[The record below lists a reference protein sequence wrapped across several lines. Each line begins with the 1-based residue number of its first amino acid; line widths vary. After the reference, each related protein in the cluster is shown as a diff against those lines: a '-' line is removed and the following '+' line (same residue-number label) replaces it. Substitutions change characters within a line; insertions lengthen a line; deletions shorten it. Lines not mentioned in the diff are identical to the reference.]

1 MCSTLAKFVNIS
13 KKNKTDMS
21 KMKPKMTNKAL
32 HRKIAF
38 SFAFFVLVI
47 VCMAGIVFIER
58 KRLMEIEENTSA
70 ARKTH
75 WDIYYAHQYITRLA
89 MLGETVAG
97 WNCSDYD
104 DYHKTTLLVDSI
116 LHEISKGNPSCV
128 PSEQIDSLRTLLH
141 TKELHMYLLMR
152 AFHRLSKS
160 DSLLI
165 TGLQTINSHAI
176 DGLVQT
182 GKSGLFPMPQIMELK
197 FLNEDLIRT
206 QEKRM
211 FDFEDGSRRISQD
224 NANINVR
231 LLNLIATLD
240 SQIRKEFQNKE
251 RNLDEMRQTS
261 MNLISIIIVTTCL
274 LLVLAYVLI
283 QRDVRQRI
291 EIQKRLEESL
301 KQNRMLLSMR
311 EKVLLT
317 VSHDIRGPLNT
328 ITGSAELAQNTRD
341 KKKRN
346 CYITNILDT
355 SRHILKLVNNLL
367 DLSRLNQS
375 KETPNLVPFH
385 LEELLQ
391 RIVSF
396 YSQETNKK
404 GLLFRYS
411 FDNLPT
417 AVLNDPDRI
426 EQILD
431 NLISN
436 AIKFTPDGTVCL
448 QASYHHGILLLRV
461 QDTGIGMNQLTIRRV
476 FNPFE
481 KAAPH
486 ISAEGFGLGLSIVK
500 GIVNLLGGKISVSST
515 EGIGSCFE
523 VSIPMSETN
532 LNKEIPSPVRTFS
545 GILPKRVIAI
555 DDDPLQLAVMKEML
569 ERNGVDCITCS
580 TAKDVVKAMREK
592 DYDLLLSDIQMIGT
606 SGFELLDLLRNS
618 TVGNSR
624 TIPVVA
630 MTARGDR
637 GNEVFLKAGFAACIY
652 KPFSSSELISLISTI
667 TTSLPVER
675 KRIDFSAMLSEVSD
689 KKRLLDSFISQSEKD
704 KRELDMALKL
714 KDRKKLREI
723 THRMQPMWELLQ
735 MKELLSAYRVLLRD
749 STTNDDAIQKY
760 TQQIIEYTGV
770 LIIEAEN
777 EIKRLTNETENTDS

>member
-1 MCSTLAKFVNIS
+1 
-13 KKNKTDMS
+13 MS
-21 KMKPKMTNKAL
+21 KMKPEMTNKAL

-176 DGLVQT
+176 DGLVQN

-224 NANINVR
+224 NANINAR

-240 SQIRKEFQNKE
+240 SQVRKEFRNKE

-341 KKKRN
+341 RKKRN

-391 RIVSF
+391 RIVSL

-448 QASYHHGILLLRV
+448 QASYHQGILLLRV

-592 DYDLLLSDIQMIGT
+592 DYDLLLSDIQMIGA

-652 KPFSSSELISLISTI
+652 KPFSSSELISLLSTI

-704 KRELDMALKL
+704 KRELDTALKL

-723 THRMQPMWELLQ
+723 THRMQPMWELLR

-760 TQQIIEYTGV
+760 TQQIIECTGV

>member
-1 MCSTLAKFVNIS
+1 
-13 KKNKTDMS
+13 
-21 KMKPKMTNKAL
+21 MKPEMTNKAL

-176 DGLVQT
+176 DGLVQN

-224 NANINVR
+224 NANINAR

-240 SQIRKEFQNKE
+240 SQVRKEFRKKE

-341 KKKRN
+341 RKKRN

-391 RIVSF
+391 RIVSL

-436 AIKFTPDGTVCL
+436 AIKFTPNGTVCL
-448 QASYHHGILLLRV
+448 QASYHQGILLLRV

-652 KPFSSSELISLISTI
+652 KPFSSSELISLLSTI

-704 KRELDMALKL
+704 KSELDMALKL

-723 THRMQPMWELLQ
+723 THRMQPMWELLR

-760 TQQIIEYTGV
+760 TQQIIECTGV

>member
-1 MCSTLAKFVNIS
+1 
-13 KKNKTDMS
+13 MS
-21 KMKPKMTNKAL
+21 KMKPEMTNKAL

-128 PSEQIDSLRTLLH
+128 PSEQIDSLRTSLH

-176 DGLVQT
+176 DGLVQN

-224 NANINVR
+224 NANINAR

-240 SQIRKEFQNKE
+240 SQVRKEFRNKE

-341 KKKRN
+341 RKKRN

-391 RIVSF
+391 RIVSL

-532 LNKEIPSPVRTFS
+532 LNEEIPSPVRTFS

-652 KPFSSSELISLISTI
+652 KPFSSSELISLLSTI

-723 THRMQPMWELLQ
+723 THRMQPMWELLR

-760 TQQIIEYTGV
+760 TQQIIECTGV

>member
-1 MCSTLAKFVNIS
+1 
-13 KKNKTDMS
+13 
-21 KMKPKMTNKAL
+21 MKPEMTNKAL

-176 DGLVQT
+176 DGLVQN

-224 NANINVR
+224 NANINAR

-240 SQIRKEFQNKE
+240 SQVRKEFRNKE

-341 KKKRN
+341 RKKRN

-375 KETPNLVPFH
+375 KETPNLVSFH

-391 RIVSF
+391 RIVSL

-426 EQILD
+426 EQVLD

-448 QASYHHGILLLRV
+448 QASYHQGILLLRV

-532 LNKEIPSPVRTFS
+532 LNKEIPSPGRTFS

-652 KPFSSSELISLISTI
+652 KPFSSSELISLLSTI

-689 KKRLLDSFISQSEKD
+689 KKRQLDSFISQSEMD
-704 KRELDMALKL
+704 KRELDTALKL
-714 KDRKKLREI
+714 KDRKKLLEI

-760 TQQIIEYTGV
+760 TQQIIECTGV

>member
-1 MCSTLAKFVNIS
+1 
-13 KKNKTDMS
+13 
-21 KMKPKMTNKAL
+21 MKPEMTNKAL

-176 DGLVQT
+176 DGLVQN

-224 NANINVR
+224 NANINAR

-240 SQIRKEFQNKE
+240 SQVRKEFRNKE

-341 KKKRN
+341 RKKRN

-391 RIVSF
+391 RIVSL

-532 LNKEIPSPVRTFS
+532 LNEEIPSPVRTFS

-652 KPFSSSELISLISTI
+652 KPFSSSELISLLSTI

-760 TQQIIEYTGV
+760 TQQIIECTGV

>member
-1 MCSTLAKFVNIS
+1 
-13 KKNKTDMS
+13 MS
-21 KMKPKMTNKAL
+21 KMKPEMTNKAL

-176 DGLVQT
+176 DGLVQN

-224 NANINVR
+224 NTNINTR

-240 SQIRKEFQNKE
+240 SQVRKEFRNKE

-328 ITGSAELAQNTRD
+328 ITGSAELAQNTRNR
-341 KKKRN
+341 KKRN

-391 RIVSF
+391 RIVSL

-532 LNKEIPSPVRTFS
+532 LNEEIPSPVRTFS

-652 KPFSSSELISLISTI
+652 KPFSSSELISLLSTI

-723 THRMQPMWELLQ
+723 THRMQPMWELLR

-760 TQQIIEYTGV
+760 TQQIIECTGV

>member
-1 MCSTLAKFVNIS
+1 
-13 KKNKTDMS
+13 
-21 KMKPKMTNKAL
+21 MKPEMTNKAL

-176 DGLVQT
+176 DGLVQN

-224 NANINVR
+224 NANINAR

-240 SQIRKEFQNKE
+240 SQVRKEFRNKE

-341 KKKRN
+341 RKKRN

-391 RIVSF
+391 RIVSL

-532 LNKEIPSPVRTFS
+532 LNEEIPSPVRTFS

-652 KPFSSSELISLISTI
+652 KPFSSSELISLLSTI

-723 THRMQPMWELLQ
+723 THRMQPMWELLR

-760 TQQIIEYTGV
+760 TQQIIECTGV

>member
-1 MCSTLAKFVNIS
+1 
-13 KKNKTDMS
+13 MS
-21 KMKPKMTNKAL
+21 KMKPEMTNKAL

-128 PSEQIDSLRTLLH
+128 LSEQIDSLRTLLH

-176 DGLVQT
+176 DGLVQN

-224 NANINVR
+224 NANINAR

-240 SQIRKEFQNKE
+240 SQVRKEFRNKE

-341 KKKRN
+341 RKKRN

-391 RIVSF
+391 RIVSL

-448 QASYHHGILLLRV
+448 QASYHQGILLLRV

-606 SGFELLDLLRNS
+606 SGFELLVLLRNS

-652 KPFSSSELISLISTI
+652 KPFSSSELISLLSTI

-735 MKELLSAYRVLLRD
+735 MKELLSAYRVLLKD
-749 STTNDDAIQKY
+749 STTNDEAIQKY
-760 TQQIIEYTGV
+760 TQQIIECIGV

>member
-1 MCSTLAKFVNIS
+1 
-13 KKNKTDMS
+13 MS
-21 KMKPKMTNKAL
+21 KMKPEMTNKAL

-152 AFHRLSKS
+152 AFHKLSKS

-176 DGLVQT
+176 DGLVQN

-224 NANINVR
+224 NANINAR

-240 SQIRKEFQNKE
+240 SQVRKEFRNKE

-341 KKKRN
+341 RKKRN

-391 RIVSF
+391 RIVSL

-436 AIKFTPDGTVCL
+436 AIKFTPGGTVCL
-448 QASYHHGILLLRV
+448 QASYHQGILLLRV

-532 LNKEIPSPVRTFS
+532 LNEEIPSPVRTFS

-580 TAKDVVKAMREK
+580 TAKDVVKAMRKK

-652 KPFSSSELISLISTI
+652 KPFSSSELISLLSTI

-704 KRELDMALKL
+704 KRELDTALKL

-723 THRMQPMWELLQ
+723 THRMQPMWELLR

-760 TQQIIEYTGV
+760 TQQIIECTGV

>member
-1 MCSTLAKFVNIS
+1 
-13 KKNKTDMS
+13 
-21 KMKPKMTNKAL
+21 MKPEMTNKAL

-176 DGLVQT
+176 DGLVQN

-224 NANINVR
+224 NANINAR

-240 SQIRKEFQNKE
+240 SQVRKEFRNKE

-341 KKKRN
+341 RKKRN

-375 KETPNLVPFH
+375 KETPNLVSFH

-391 RIVSF
+391 RIVSL

-426 EQILD
+426 EQVLD

-448 QASYHHGILLLRV
+448 QASYHQGILLLRV

-652 KPFSSSELISLISTI
+652 KPFSSSELISLLSTI

-689 KKRLLDSFISQSEKD
+689 KKRQLDSFISQSEMD
-704 KRELDMALKL
+704 KRELDTALKL
-714 KDRKKLREI
+714 KDRKKLLEI

-760 TQQIIEYTGV
+760 TQQIIECTGV

>member
-1 MCSTLAKFVNIS
+1 
-13 KKNKTDMS
+13 
-21 KMKPKMTNKAL
+21 MKPEMTNKAL

-176 DGLVQT
+176 DGLVQN

-224 NANINVR
+224 NTNINAR

-240 SQIRKEFQNKE
+240 SQVRKEFRNKE

-328 ITGSAELAQNTRD
+328 ITGSAELAQNTRNR
-341 KKKRN
+341 KKRN

-391 RIVSF
+391 RIVSL

-448 QASYHHGILLLRV
+448 QASYHQGILLLRV

-532 LNKEIPSPVRTFS
+532 LNEEIPSPVRTFS

-555 DDDPLQLAVMKEML
+555 DDNPLQLAVMKEML

-652 KPFSSSELISLISTI
+652 KPFSSSELISLLSTI

-723 THRMQPMWELLQ
+723 THRMQPMWELLR

-760 TQQIIEYTGV
+760 TQQIIECTGV

>member
-1 MCSTLAKFVNIS
+1 
-13 KKNKTDMS
+13 MS
-21 KMKPKMTNKAL
+21 KMKPEVTNKAL

-176 DGLVQT
+176 DGLVQN

-224 NANINVR
+224 NANINAR

-240 SQIRKEFQNKE
+240 SQVRKEFRNKE

-341 KKKRN
+341 RKKRN

-391 RIVSF
+391 RIVSL
-396 YSQETNKK
+396 YSQETSKK

-652 KPFSSSELISLISTI
+652 KPFSSSELISLLSTI

-675 KRIDFSAMLSEVSD
+675 KRIDFSAMLFEVSD

-704 KRELDMALKL
+704 KRELDTALKL

-735 MKELLSAYRVLLRD
+735 MKELLSAYRVLLKD
-749 STTNDDAIQKY
+749 STTNDEAIQKY
-760 TQQIIEYTGV
+760 TQQIIECIGV

>member
-1 MCSTLAKFVNIS
+1 
-13 KKNKTDMS
+13 MS
-21 KMKPKMTNKAL
+21 KMKPEMTNKAL

-165 TGLQTINSHAI
+165 TGLQTINSYAI
-176 DGLVQT
+176 DGLVQN

-224 NANINVR
+224 NTNINTR

-240 SQIRKEFQNKE
+240 SQVRKEFRNKE

-328 ITGSAELAQNTRD
+328 ITGSAELAQNTRNR
-341 KKKRN
+341 KKRN

-391 RIVSF
+391 RIVSL

-448 QASYHHGILLLRV
+448 QASYHQGILLLRV

-532 LNKEIPSPVRTFS
+532 LNEEIPSPVRTFS
-545 GILPKRVIAI
+545 RILPKRVIAI

-652 KPFSSSELISLISTI
+652 KPFSSSELISLLSTI

-760 TQQIIEYTGV
+760 TQQIIECTGV

>member
-1 MCSTLAKFVNIS
+1 
-13 KKNKTDMS
+13 
-21 KMKPKMTNKAL
+21 MKPEMTNKAL

-176 DGLVQT
+176 DGLVQN

-224 NANINVR
+224 NANINAR

-240 SQIRKEFQNKE
+240 SQVRKEFRNKE

-341 KKKRN
+341 RKKRN

-391 RIVSF
+391 RIVSL

-532 LNKEIPSPVRTFS
+532 LNEEIPSPVRTFS

-652 KPFSSSELISLISTI
+652 KPFASSELISLLSTI

-723 THRMQPMWELLQ
+723 THRMQPMWELLR

-760 TQQIIEYTGV
+760 TQQIIECTGV

>member
-1 MCSTLAKFVNIS
+1 
-13 KKNKTDMS
+13 MS
-21 KMKPKMTNKAL
+21 KMKPEMTNKAL

-152 AFHRLSKS
+152 AFHGLSKS

-176 DGLVQT
+176 DGLVQN

-224 NANINVR
+224 NANINAR

-240 SQIRKEFQNKE
+240 SQVRKEFRNKE

-341 KKKRN
+341 RKKRN

-391 RIVSF
+391 RIVSL

-532 LNKEIPSPVRTFS
+532 LNEEIPSPVRTFS

-652 KPFSSSELISLISTI
+652 KPFSSSELISLLSTI

-723 THRMQPMWELLQ
+723 THRMQPMWELLR

-760 TQQIIEYTGV
+760 TQQIIECTGV

>member
-1 MCSTLAKFVNIS
+1 
-13 KKNKTDMS
+13 
-21 KMKPKMTNKAL
+21 MKPEMTNKAL

-176 DGLVQT
+176 DGLVQN

-224 NANINVR
+224 NANINAR

-240 SQIRKEFQNKE
+240 SQVRKEFRNKE

-341 KKKRN
+341 RKKRN

-391 RIVSF
+391 RIVSL

-532 LNKEIPSPVRTFS
+532 LNEEIPSPVRTFS

-652 KPFSSSELISLISTI
+652 KPFPSSELISLLSTI

-723 THRMQPMWELLQ
+723 THRMQPMWELLR

-760 TQQIIEYTGV
+760 TQQIIECTGV

>member
-1 MCSTLAKFVNIS
+1 
-13 KKNKTDMS
+13 MS
-21 KMKPKMTNKAL
+21 KMKPEMTNKAL

-176 DGLVQT
+176 DGLVQN

-224 NANINVR
+224 NANINAR

-240 SQIRKEFQNKE
+240 SQVRKEFRNKE

-341 KKKRN
+341 RKKRN

-391 RIVSF
+391 RIVSL

-532 LNKEIPSPVRTFS
+532 LNEEIPSPVRTFS

-652 KPFSSSELISLISTI
+652 KPFSSSELISLLSTI

-760 TQQIIEYTGV
+760 TQQIIECTGV

>member
-1 MCSTLAKFVNIS
+1 
-13 KKNKTDMS
+13 MS
-21 KMKPKMTNKAL
+21 KMKPEMTNKAL

-116 LHEISKGNPSCV
+116 LHEISKGNPSSV
-128 PSEQIDSLRTLLH
+128 LSEQIDSLRTLLH

-176 DGLVQT
+176 DGLVQN

-224 NANINVR
+224 NANINAR

-240 SQIRKEFQNKE
+240 SQVRKEFRNKE

-341 KKKRN
+341 RKKRN

-391 RIVSF
+391 RIVSL

-592 DYDLLLSDIQMIGT
+592 NYDLLLSDIQMIGT

-652 KPFSSSELISLISTI
+652 KPFSSSELISLLSTI

-675 KRIDFSAMLSEVSD
+675 KRIDFSAMLFEVSD

-704 KRELDMALKL
+704 KRELDTALKL

-735 MKELLSAYRVLLRD
+735 MKELLSAYRVLLKD
-749 STTNDDAIQKY
+749 STTNDEAIQKY
-760 TQQIIEYTGV
+760 TQQIIECIGV

>member
-1 MCSTLAKFVNIS
+1 
-13 KKNKTDMS
+13 
-21 KMKPKMTNKAL
+21 MKPEMTNKAL

-176 DGLVQT
+176 DGLVQN

-224 NANINVR
+224 NANINAR

-240 SQIRKEFQNKE
+240 SQVRKEFRKKE

-341 KKKRN
+341 RKKRN

-391 RIVSF
+391 RIVSL

-448 QASYHHGILLLRV
+448 QASYHQGILLLRV

-652 KPFSSSELISLISTI
+652 KPFSSSELISLLSTI

-723 THRMQPMWELLQ
+723 THRMQPMWELLR

-760 TQQIIEYTGV
+760 TQQIIECTGV

>member
-1 MCSTLAKFVNIS
+1 
-13 KKNKTDMS
+13 
-21 KMKPKMTNKAL
+21 MKPEMTNKAL

-176 DGLVQT
+176 DGLVQN

-224 NANINVR
+224 NTNINAR

-240 SQIRKEFQNKE
+240 SQVRKEFRNKE

-328 ITGSAELAQNTRD
+328 ITGSAELAQNTRNR
-341 KKKRN
+341 KKRN

-391 RIVSF
+391 RIVSL

-448 QASYHHGILLLRV
+448 QASYHQGILLLRV

-532 LNKEIPSPVRTFS
+532 LNEEIPSPVRTFS

-652 KPFSSSELISLISTI
+652 KPFSSSELISLLSTI

-689 KKRLLDSFISQSEKD
+689 KKRLLDSFISHSEKD

-723 THRMQPMWELLQ
+723 THRMQPMWELLR

-760 TQQIIEYTGV
+760 TQQIIECTGV

>member
-1 MCSTLAKFVNIS
+1 
-13 KKNKTDMS
+13 MS
-21 KMKPKMTNKAL
+21 KMKPEMTNKAL

-152 AFHRLSKS
+152 AFHKLSKS

-176 DGLVQT
+176 DGLVQN

-224 NANINVR
+224 NTNINAR

-240 SQIRKEFQNKE
+240 SQVRKEFRNKE

-328 ITGSAELAQNTRD
+328 ITGSAELAQNTRNR
-341 KKKRN
+341 KKRN

-391 RIVSF
+391 RIVSL

-448 QASYHHGILLLRV
+448 QASYHQGILLLRV

-532 LNKEIPSPVRTFS
+532 LNEEIPSPVRTFS

-652 KPFSSSELISLISTI
+652 KPFSSSELISLLSTI

-723 THRMQPMWELLQ
+723 THRMQPMWELLR

-760 TQQIIEYTGV
+760 TQQIIECTGV

>member
-1 MCSTLAKFVNIS
+1 
-13 KKNKTDMS
+13 
-21 KMKPKMTNKAL
+21 MKPEMTNKAL

-165 TGLQTINSHAI
+165 TGLQTINSYAI
-176 DGLVQT
+176 DGLVQN

-224 NANINVR
+224 NTNINTR

-240 SQIRKEFQNKE
+240 SQVRKEFRNKE

-328 ITGSAELAQNTRD
+328 ITGSAELAQNTRNR
-341 KKKRN
+341 KKRN

-391 RIVSF
+391 RIVSL

-532 LNKEIPSPVRTFS
+532 LNEEIPSPVRTFS

-652 KPFSSSELISLISTI
+652 KPFSSSELISLLSTI

-723 THRMQPMWELLQ
+723 THRMQPMWELLR

-760 TQQIIEYTGV
+760 TQQIIECTGV

>member
-1 MCSTLAKFVNIS
+1 
-13 KKNKTDMS
+13 
-21 KMKPKMTNKAL
+21 MKPEMTNKAL

-176 DGLVQT
+176 DGLVQN

-224 NANINVR
+224 NANINAR

-240 SQIRKEFQNKE
+240 SQVRKEFRNKE

-341 KKKRN
+341 RKKRN

-391 RIVSF
+391 RIVSL
-396 YSQETNKK
+396 YS
-404 GLLFRYS
+404 
-411 FDNLPT
+411 
-417 AVLNDPDRI
+417 
-426 EQILD
+426 
-431 NLISN
+431 
-436 AIKFTPDGTVCL
+436 

-532 LNKEIPSPVRTFS
+532 LNEEIPSPVRTFS

-652 KPFSSSELISLISTI
+652 KPFSSSELISLLSTI

-723 THRMQPMWELLQ
+723 THRMQPMWELLR

-760 TQQIIEYTGV
+760 TQQIIECTGV

>member
-1 MCSTLAKFVNIS
+1 
-13 KKNKTDMS
+13 MS
-21 KMKPKMTNKAL
+21 KMKPEMTNKAL

-165 TGLQTINSHAI
+165 TGLQTINSYAI
-176 DGLVQT
+176 DGLVQN

-224 NANINVR
+224 NTNINTR

-240 SQIRKEFQNKE
+240 SQVRKEFRNKE

-328 ITGSAELAQNTRD
+328 ITGSAELAQNTRNR
-341 KKKRN
+341 KKRN

-391 RIVSF
+391 RIVSL

-448 QASYHHGILLLRV
+448 QASYHQGILLLRV

-500 GIVNLLGGKISVSST
+500 GIVNLLGGKISVLST

-532 LNKEIPSPVRTFS
+532 LNEEIPSPVRTFS

-652 KPFSSSELISLISTI
+652 KPFSSSELISLLSTI

-760 TQQIIEYTGV
+760 TQQIIECTGV

>member
-1 MCSTLAKFVNIS
+1 
-13 KKNKTDMS
+13 MS
-21 KMKPKMTNKAL
+21 KMKPEMTNKAL

-176 DGLVQT
+176 DGLVQN

-224 NANINVR
+224 NANINAR

-240 SQIRKEFQNKE
+240 SQVRKEFRNKE

-341 KKKRN
+341 RKKRN

-391 RIVSF
+391 RIVSL

-532 LNKEIPSPVRTFS
+532 LNREIPSPVRTFS

-652 KPFSSSELISLISTI
+652 KPFSSSELISLLSTI

-723 THRMQPMWELLQ
+723 THRMQPMWELLR

-760 TQQIIEYTGV
+760 TQQIIECTGV

>member
-1 MCSTLAKFVNIS
+1 
-13 KKNKTDMS
+13 MS
-21 KMKPKMTNKAL
+21 KMKPEMTNKAL

-176 DGLVQT
+176 DGLVQN

-224 NANINVR
+224 NTNINAR

-240 SQIRKEFQNKE
+240 SQVRKEFRNKE

-328 ITGSAELAQNTRD
+328 ILGSAELAQNTRNR
-341 KKKRN
+341 KKRN

-391 RIVSF
+391 RIVSL

-448 QASYHHGILLLRV
+448 QASYHQGILLLRV

-532 LNKEIPSPVRTFS
+532 LNEEIPSPVRTFS

-652 KPFSSSELISLISTI
+652 KPFSSSELISLLSTI

-723 THRMQPMWELLQ
+723 THRMQPMWELLR

-760 TQQIIEYTGV
+760 TQQIIECTGV

>member
-1 MCSTLAKFVNIS
+1 
-13 KKNKTDMS
+13 MS
-21 KMKPKMTNKAL
+21 KMKPEMTNKAL

-176 DGLVQT
+176 DGLVQN

-224 NANINVR
+224 NANINAR

-240 SQIRKEFQNKE
+240 SQVRKEFRNKE

-341 KKKRN
+341 RKKRN

-375 KETPNLVPFH
+375 KETLNLVPFH

-391 RIVSF
+391 RIVSL

-532 LNKEIPSPVRTFS
+532 LNEEIPSPVRTFS

-652 KPFSSSELISLISTI
+652 KPFSSSELISLLSTI

-760 TQQIIEYTGV
+760 TQQIIECTGV

>member
-1 MCSTLAKFVNIS
+1 
-13 KKNKTDMS
+13 MS
-21 KMKPKMTNKAL
+21 KMKPEMTNKAL

-176 DGLVQT
+176 DGLVQN

-224 NANINVR
+224 NANINAR

-240 SQIRKEFQNKE
+240 SQVRKEFRNKE

-341 KKKRN
+341 RKKRN

-355 SRHILKLVNNLL
+355 SRHILKLVNYLL

-391 RIVSF
+391 RIVSL

-448 QASYHHGILLLRV
+448 QASYHQGILLLRV

-652 KPFSSSELISLISTI
+652 KPFSSSELISLLSTI

-723 THRMQPMWELLQ
+723 THRMQPMWELLR
-735 MKELLSAYRVLLRD
+735 MKELLSAYRVLLKD

-760 TQQIIEYTGV
+760 TQQIIECTGV

>member
-1 MCSTLAKFVNIS
+1 
-13 KKNKTDMS
+13 
-21 KMKPKMTNKAL
+21 MKPEMTNKAL

-176 DGLVQT
+176 DGLVQN

-211 FDFEDGSRRISQD
+211 FDFEDGSRRISQ
-224 NANINVR
+224 NNTNINAR

-240 SQIRKEFQNKE
+240 SQVRKEFRNKE

-328 ITGSAELAQNTRD
+328 ITGSAELAQNTRNR
-341 KKKRN
+341 KKRN

-391 RIVSF
+391 RIVSL

-448 QASYHHGILLLRV
+448 QASYHQGILLLRV

-532 LNKEIPSPVRTFS
+532 LNEEIPSPVRTFS

-652 KPFSSSELISLISTI
+652 KPFSSSELISLLSTI

-723 THRMQPMWELLQ
+723 THRMQPMWELLR

-760 TQQIIEYTGV
+760 TQQIIECTGV

>member
-1 MCSTLAKFVNIS
+1 
-13 KKNKTDMS
+13 
-21 KMKPKMTNKAL
+21 MKPEMTNKAL

-176 DGLVQT
+176 DGLVQN

-224 NANINVR
+224 NANINAR

-240 SQIRKEFQNKE
+240 SQVRKEFRNKE

-341 KKKRN
+341 RKKRN

-375 KETPNLVPFH
+375 KETPNLVSFH

-391 RIVSF
+391 RIVSL

-448 QASYHHGILLLRV
+448 QASYHQGILLLRV

-652 KPFSSSELISLISTI
+652 KPFSSSELISLLSTI

-723 THRMQPMWELLQ
+723 THRMQPMWELLR

-760 TQQIIEYTGV
+760 TQQIIECTGV

>member
-1 MCSTLAKFVNIS
+1 
-13 KKNKTDMS
+13 
-21 KMKPKMTNKAL
+21 MKPEMTNKAL

-176 DGLVQT
+176 DGLVQN

-224 NANINVR
+224 NANINAR

-240 SQIRKEFQNKE
+240 SQVRKEFRNKE

-341 KKKRN
+341 RKKRN

-391 RIVSF
+391 RIVSL

-448 QASYHHGILLLRV
+448 QASYHQGILLLRV

-652 KPFSSSELISLISTI
+652 KPFSSSELISLLSTI

-723 THRMQPMWELLQ
+723 THRMQPMWELLR

-760 TQQIIEYTGV
+760 TQQIIECTGV

>member
-1 MCSTLAKFVNIS
+1 
-13 KKNKTDMS
+13 
-21 KMKPKMTNKAL
+21 MKPEMTNKAL

-152 AFHRLSKS
+152 AFHKLSKS

-176 DGLVQT
+176 DGLVQN

-211 FDFEDGSRRISQD
+211 FDFEDGSKRISQD
-224 NANINVR
+224 NANINAR

-240 SQIRKEFQNKE
+240 SQVRKEFRNKE

-341 KKKRN
+341 RKKRN

-391 RIVSF
+391 RIVSL

-652 KPFSSSELISLISTI
+652 KPFSSSELISLLSTI

-723 THRMQPMWELLQ
+723 THRMQPMWELLR

-760 TQQIIEYTGV
+760 TQQIIECTGV

>member
-1 MCSTLAKFVNIS
+1 
-13 KKNKTDMS
+13 MS
-21 KMKPKMTNKAL
+21 KMKPEMTNKAL

-160 DSLLI
+160 DSLLM

-176 DGLVQT
+176 DGLVQN

-224 NANINVR
+224 NANINAR

-240 SQIRKEFQNKE
+240 SQVRKEFRNKE

-341 KKKRN
+341 RKKRN

-391 RIVSF
+391 RIVSL

-532 LNKEIPSPVRTFS
+532 LNEEIPSPVRTFS

-652 KPFSSSELISLISTI
+652 KPFSSSELISLLSTI

-723 THRMQPMWELLQ
+723 THRMQPMWELLR

-760 TQQIIEYTGV
+760 TQQIIECTGV

>member
-1 MCSTLAKFVNIS
+1 MS
-13 KKNKTDMS
+13 KK
-21 KMKPKMTNKAL
+21 KPEMTNKAL

-58 KRLMEIEENTSA
+58 KRLMEIEENTSV

-176 DGLVQT
+176 DGLVQN

-224 NANINVR
+224 NANINAR

-240 SQIRKEFQNKE
+240 SQVRKEFRNKE

-341 KKKRN
+341 RKKRN

-391 RIVSF
+391 RIVSL

-448 QASYHHGILLLRV
+448 QASYHQGILLLRV

-532 LNKEIPSPVRTFS
+532 LNKEIPSPVRAFS

-652 KPFSSSELISLISTI
+652 KPFSSSELISLLSTI

-714 KDRKKLREI
+714 KDRKKIREI
-723 THRMQPMWELLQ
+723 THRMQPMWELLR

-760 TQQIIEYTGV
+760 TQQIIECTGV

>member
-1 MCSTLAKFVNIS
+1 
-13 KKNKTDMS
+13 MS
-21 KMKPKMTNKAL
+21 KMKPEMTNKAL

-165 TGLQTINSHAI
+165 TGLQTINSYAI
-176 DGLVQT
+176 DGLVQN

-224 NANINVR
+224 NTNINTR

-240 SQIRKEFQNKE
+240 SQVRKEFRNKE

-328 ITGSAELAQNTRD
+328 ITGSVELAQNTRNR
-341 KKKRN
+341 KKRN

-391 RIVSF
+391 RIVSL

-448 QASYHHGILLLRV
+448 QASYHQGILLLRV

-532 LNKEIPSPVRTFS
+532 LNEEIPSPVRTFS

-652 KPFSSSELISLISTI
+652 KPFSSSELISLLSTI

-760 TQQIIEYTGV
+760 TQQIIECTGV

>member
-1 MCSTLAKFVNIS
+1 
-13 KKNKTDMS
+13 MS
-21 KMKPKMTNKAL
+21 KMKPEMTNKAL

-500 GIVNLLGGKISVSST
+500 GIVNLLGGKISVSFS

>member
-1 MCSTLAKFVNIS
+1 
-13 KKNKTDMS
+13 
-21 KMKPKMTNKAL
+21 MKPEMTNKAL

-160 DSLLI
+160 DSFLI

-176 DGLVQT
+176 DGLVQN

-224 NANINVR
+224 NANINAR

-240 SQIRKEFQNKE
+240 SQVRKEFRNKE

-341 KKKRN
+341 RKKRN

-391 RIVSF
+391 RIVSL

-532 LNKEIPSPVRTFS
+532 LNEEIPSPVRTFS

-652 KPFSSSELISLISTI
+652 KPFSSSELISLLSTI

-760 TQQIIEYTGV
+760 TQQIIECTGV

>member
-1 MCSTLAKFVNIS
+1 
-13 KKNKTDMS
+13 
-21 KMKPKMTNKAL
+21 MKPEMTNKAL

-152 AFHRLSKS
+152 AFHKLSKS

-176 DGLVQT
+176 DGLVQN

-224 NANINVR
+224 NANINAR

-240 SQIRKEFQNKE
+240 SQVRKEFRNKE

-341 KKKRN
+341 RKKRN

-391 RIVSF
+391 RIVSL

-532 LNKEIPSPVRTFS
+532 LNEEIPSPIRTFS

-606 SGFELLDLLRNS
+606 SGFELLVLLRNS

-652 KPFSSSELISLISTI
+652 KPFSSSELISLLSTI

-723 THRMQPMWELLQ
+723 THRMQPMWELLR

-749 STTNDDAIQKY
+749 STTNDDVIQKY
-760 TQQIIEYTGV
+760 TQQIIECTGV

>member
-1 MCSTLAKFVNIS
+1 
-13 KKNKTDMS
+13 
-21 KMKPKMTNKAL
+21 MKPEMTNKAL

-176 DGLVQT
+176 DGLVQN

-224 NANINVR
+224 NTNINAR

-240 SQIRKEFQNKE
+240 SQVRKEFRNKE

-328 ITGSAELAQNTRD
+328 ILGSAELAQNTRNR
-341 KKKRN
+341 KKRN

-391 RIVSF
+391 RIVSL

-448 QASYHHGILLLRV
+448 QASYHQGILLLRV

-532 LNKEIPSPVRTFS
+532 LNEEIPSPVRTFS

-652 KPFSSSELISLISTI
+652 KPFSSSELISLLSTI

-723 THRMQPMWELLQ
+723 THRMQPMWELLR

-760 TQQIIEYTGV
+760 TQQIIECTGV

>member
-1 MCSTLAKFVNIS
+1 
-13 KKNKTDMS
+13 MS
-21 KMKPKMTNKAL
+21 KMKPEMTNKAL

-176 DGLVQT
+176 DGLVQN

-224 NANINVR
+224 NANINAR

-240 SQIRKEFQNKE
+240 SQVRKEFRNKE

-341 KKKRN
+341 RKKRN

-391 RIVSF
+391 RIVSL

-426 EQILD
+426 EQVLD

-448 QASYHHGILLLRV
+448 QASYHQGILLLRV

-652 KPFSSSELISLISTI
+652 KPFSSSELISLLSTI

-689 KKRLLDSFISQSEKD
+689 KKRQLDSFISQSEMD
-704 KRELDMALKL
+704 KRELDTALKL
-714 KDRKKLREI
+714 KDRKKLLEI

-760 TQQIIEYTGV
+760 TQQIIECTGV